1 VSVAVRPATGGDV
14 AVIDA
19 LLHATFPSAA
29 EARLVRDL
37 CIDGDMVLTL
47 VADDEATG
55 GLVGVIAFS
64 RMEVLVNDREVPA
77 VALGPL
83 AVAADHR
90 GEGIAAAL
98 IRTGLRDVAAAG
110 ALLCFVLGDARR
122 YAPHGFA
129 ADLASGFASPNAGEH
144 LLAVALQ
151 DGAIPCGVRGRAD
164 YAPAFAR
171 LDRAA

>member
-1 VSVAVRPATGGDV
+1 VEVGGR
-14 AVIDA
+14 
-19 LLHATFPSAA
+19 S
-29 EARLVRDL
+29 
-37 CIDGDMVLTL
+37 
-47 VADDEATG
+47 
-55 GLVGVIAFS
+55 
-64 RMEVLVNDREVPA
+64 VPA

-98 IRTGLRDVAAAG
+98 VRTGLRDVAAAG
-110 ALLCFVLGDARR
+110 AVLCFVLGEPGV
-122 YAPHGFA
+122 YAAHGFA
-129 ADLASGFASPNAGEH
+129 ADLASGFASPYAGEH

-171 LDRAA
+171 LEDAA